1 MGSQRVGHDWATF
14 FFTFIVMSD
23 SLRLQDCSLP
33 GSSVHRT
40 FQARILEPV
49 AMPSSRG
56 SSSPRNRTR
65 VSCIA
70 DGLFTAWANRE
81 AHVLQWTCKNGYL
94 YMMELEES
102 FILFLYTFLNSP
114 YLYLS
119 MSLCFFLNMC
129 QSLLLPKQSNMILK
143 PLENCRAGY
152 EDSPCY
158 MRKSTENI
166 PI

>member
-14 FFTFIVMSD
+14 SFTFIVVSD
-23 SLRLQDCSLP
+23 SLWPQDCSLP
-33 GSSVHRT
+33 GSSAHWI
-40 FQARILEPV
+40 FQARILELV

-70 DGLFTAWANRE
+70 GGLFTAWANRE
-81 AHVLQWTCKNGYL
+81 ASVLQWACKNGWL
-94 YMMELEES
+94 YMMELEQS
-102 FILFLYTFLNSP
+102 FILFLYTFLNIP

-119 MSLCFFLNMC
+119 MFLCFFFNIY
-129 QSLLLPKQSNMILK
+129 QSLLLPKQPNMILK

-152 EDSPCY
+152 EHSPCY